1 MEKILYLVDG
11 TSICYRSFYALSLS
25 TRQGFP
31 TGAIYGFVN
40 TLKRIMKRFNPSY
53 LGICFDVSRKT
64 FRQAKFKEYKIQ
76 RPPTPNKLKLQIPL
90 IKKIINCL
98 GIKIIEKEGWEA
110 DDLIA
115 SLVKK
120 AEKDNIKVII
130 VGSDKDIFQ
139 LIYED
144 KVIVYEPFKDKFYDE
159 NDFLKEFGILPSQ
172 FVDYLSLVGDTVD
185 NIPGAK
191 GIGKTQALNL
201 IKEYSSVEEI
211 YKNLDNLG
219 SSLRKI
225 LKENEKNVF
234 LSKELIKLDRVDL
247 PIEWQDL
254 KIKEPDYFSLYR
266 IFKDLEFKSFLKE
279 ISLPSL
285 KVDIEIKEGIL
296 QEAKEKIKKDRICF
310 FYIDSEV
317 YVWKDAIYK
326 VSIEDIKDI
335 LEDKEIQKVSYD
347 FKRIFKENRVCLN
360 GCFFDIMIAAYLVN
374 PSLSDYTLIE
384 LINHFLNIFPQE
396 VAISLYPYFIYKL
409 FHPLGEKLKEYQLED
424 FFFKVEMPLVKV
436 LAEMEKT
443 GIKIDVE
450 FLKKFSQEIE
460 RKIFEISK
468 EIFKI
473 TGRIFN
479 LNSPK
484 QLSKIL
490 FEELKIPPLKRGKR
504 GFSTN
509 EETLLK
515 LSDKYPI
522 ARLIIEYRQLNKLKN
537 TYIDNF
543 FKEIKKDRIF
553 TYFVQTGAQTGRI
566 ISISPN
572 LQNLPI
578 QHPLAKKIRKM
589 IISSFKDG
597 FILSADYSQIELRI
611 LAHLSEDEKLKE
623 AFKKDLD
630 IHKFTASLLFNIP
643 LDKVNTFQ
651 RGLAKK
657 INFGIIY
664 GMGEN
669 RLAKEANISLDEA
682 RKFIRDYFSR
692 YSGIKEYIEKMIKQ
706 AEEKGF
712 VRTLGGRIRFLE
724 KHSFD
729 PSLFERQAV
738 NTPIQGS
745 AADLIK
751 IAMVRICEEFLKK
764 NLSSKMILQIHD
776 ELVFDVEKEELE
788 VVKEIVK
795 EKMENVFSLKVP
807 LKVNLKI
814 GRNWLEVTKKEEG

>member
-1 MEKILYLVDG
+1 MEKVLYLVDG

-40 TLKRIMKRFNPSY
+40 TLKRIMKKFNPSY
-53 LGICFDVSRKT
+53 LGICFDISRKT

-76 RPPTPNKLKLQIPL
+76 RPPTPDKLKLQIPL

-120 AEKDNIKVII
+120 AEKDNIGVII

-139 LIYED
+139 LIYKD

-159 NDFLKEFGILPSQ
+159 DSFLKEFGILPSQ

-201 IKEYSSVEEI
+201 IKKYGSVEEI
-211 YKNLDNLG
+211 YKNLENLDL
-219 SSLRKI
+219 SLRRI
-225 LKENEKNVF
+225 LKENEENVF
-234 LSKELIKLDRVDL
+234 LSKELIKLDRIDL
-247 PIEWQDL
+247 PIDWQDL
-254 KIKEPDYFSLYR
+254 KIKEPDFFSLYR

-285 KVDIEIKEGIL
+285 KIDIEIKEGIL
-296 QEAKEKIKKDRICF
+296 QETKEKIKKDKICF

-326 VSIEDIKDI
+326 VSIEEVKDI

-347 FKRIFKENRVCLN
+347 FKRIFKENRVYLN

-374 PSLSDYTLIE
+374 PSLPDYTLIE
-384 LINHFLNIFPQE
+384 LVNHFLNIFPQE
-396 VAISLYPYFIYKL
+396 IAINLYPYFIYKL
-409 FHPLGEKLKEYQLED
+409 YHPLEEKLKEYQLED

-443 GIKIDVE
+443 GIKIDIE

-468 EIFKI
+468 EIFKV
-473 TGRIFN
+473 TGRTFN

-504 GFSTN
+504 GFSTD

-515 LSDKYPI
+515 LSDKYPV

-553 TYFVQTGAQTGRI
+553 THFAQTGAQTGRI

-578 QHPLAKKIRKM
+578 QHPLAKKIRRM
-589 IISSFKDG
+589 IISSFEDG

-630 IHKFTASLLFNIP
+630 IHKFTASLLFNVP
-643 LDKVNTFQ
+643 LDKVSTSQ

-682 RKFIRDYFSR
+682 RKFIKDYFSR
-692 YSGIKEYIEKMIKQ
+692 YPGIKEYIEKMIKQ

-724 KHSFD
+724 KTPAD
-729 PSLFERQAV
+729 PSLFERQAI

-751 IAMVRICEEFLKK
+751 IAMVRIYEEFLKK

-776 ELVFDVEKEELE
+776 ELLFDVKKEELE

-795 EKMENVFSLKVP
+795 KEMENTFKLKVP

-814 GRNWLEVTKKEEG
+814 GRNWLEVTEKEEE